1 VECKDKM
8 KKSSDSRGE
17 IHRNKILE
25 YMKSNSLKD
34 WLGVQVNEIVEHTKL
49 SRPTVTT
56 HLNRLVTGG
65 EIKKTRRGTYLP
77 AEIFDD
83 LVYDGSSYLEDYL
96 NVHLPLIIQDNSVLN
111 LQEQAK
117 IIMHL
122 SDYDYDKA
130 EEPLEKFLFKFA
142 NRIGACIV
150 YVLIE
155 SLRPRRNV
163 RTEDVRSVLTDEFMR
178 NAIPL
183 MDLLEVFL
191 FKLPINERER
201 GYFETTESTLET
213 ISDAYRKVYPKMS
226 KSLDK
231 GYLEFCDIIL
241 SSKGQITNNNCSH
254 KWEKIFVHK
263 IGDRYLCRKCDT
275 IVASPQDISGSTS
288 A

>member
-25 YMKSNSLKD
+25 YIKTNSLRD
-34 WLGVQVNEIVEHTKL
+34 WLGVQVNEIVEHTRL
-49 SRPTVTT
+49 SRATVTT
-56 HLNRLVTGG
+56 HLNRLVAEG

-83 LVYDGSSYLEDYL
+83 MVYDGTSYLEDYL
-96 NVHLPLIIQDNSVLN
+96 NFSLPLITQDNSVLN
-111 LQEQAK
+111 LREQAN
-117 IIMHL
+117 ILIHL
-122 SDYDYDKA
+122 SDDGHDKV
-130 EEPLEKFLFKFA
+130 EEPLEKFIFKFA
-142 NRIGACIV
+142 NRIGACMV

-163 RTEDVRSVLTDEFMR
+163 GTEDVRSVLTDEFLK
-178 NAIPL
+178 NAVPL

-191 FKLPINERER
+191 LKLPINEKEKR
-201 GYFETTESTLET
+201 YFEATESTLER
-213 ISDAYRKVYPKMS
+213 ISDAYKKVYPKMS
-226 KSLDK
+226 KSLDE
-231 GYLEFCDIIL
+231 GYLEFCDIL
-241 SSKGQITNNNCSH
+241 SNKGQITNNNCSH
-254 KWEKIFVHK
+254 KWEKIFLHK

-275 IVASPQDISGSTS
+275 IVTSPQDISGSAS